1 MRRYTSLLVTA
12 FLLLI
17 VVVLGSGYLA
27 VADHDGGKKPLR
39 EITVYTSLP
48 TEVAVV
54 LSEAYES
61 ASGVRVNFVPLGQE
75 EILGRLKAQAEG
87 EGHGQAALVLGDS
100 VLLSRAA
107 AHGYLLPYMSEHGDQ
122 VPERFRQTEG
132 YWIGVW
138 YDPMVFCVN
147 QDFLKAHQQV
157 PDTWQALAAAPD
169 VRVGV
174 TDFLAADASANLLLS
189 MIAQFGDVAAY
200 DIWRQIHPKVVQYA
214 HYLSNPVRQAG
225 MGEVDVAVAVESETL
240 RYIHDGYP
248 LKVIYPADGTSALV
262 TGTGIAFK
270 ASAQDEQAAKNF
282 ADWLLSDEA
291 QLALQGQGFYFLPAN
306 PGTMAYKTFAG
317 KNLLLFSAR
326 PQFNAQQRHDLLD
339 RWVKEVRF
347 N

>member
-27 VADHDGGKKPLR
+27 VADHDGGAKPLR
-39 EITVYTSLP
+39 EINAYTSLP

-61 ASGVRVNFVPLGQE
+61 TSGVRVNFVPLGRE
-75 EILGRLKAQAEG
+75 EILDRLKAQAEG
-87 EGHGQAALVLGDS
+87 DGLAQAALVLGDS
-100 VLLSRAA
+100 ELLSKAA
-107 AHGYLLPYMSEHGDQ
+107 AQGYLLPYMSEHGDQ

-157 PDTWQALAAAPD
+157 PDTWQELAAAPD

-200 DIWRQIHPKVVQYA
+200 DIWRHIHPKVVQYA

-248 LKVIYPADGTSALV
+248 LKVIYPADGTSALI
-262 TGTGIAFK
+262 TGTGIAYK
-270 ASAQDEQAAKNF
+270 ASNQDEQAAKAF

-291 QLALQGQGFYFLPAN
+291 QLALQSQGFYFLPSN

-317 KNLLLFSAR
+317 KNLLIFSVR
-326 PQFNAQQRHDLLD
+326 QQYNAQQRHDFLD
-339 RWVKEVRF
+339 RWVKEIRF
-347 N
+347 K

>member
-1 MRRYTSLLVTA
+1 METAVT
-12 FLLLI
+12 LT
-17 VVVLGSGYLA
+17 
-27 VADHDGGKKPLR
+27 D
-39 EITVYTSLP
+39 
-48 TEVAVV
+48 
-54 LSEAYES
+54 AYE
-61 ASGVRVNFVPLGQE
+61 AVSGVRVNFVPLGAE
-75 EILGRLKAQAEG
+75 EIMERLKVQAESK
-87 EGHGQAALVLGDS
+87 EPGQAALVLGDS
-100 VLLSRAA
+100 GLLSRAA
-107 AHGYLLPYMSEHGDQ
+107 GNGYLLPYMSEHGDQ

-147 QDFLKAHQQV
+147 QDFLKTQQQV

-169 VRVGV
+169 LRIGV

-248 LKVIYPADGTSALV
+248 LKVIYPADGTSALI
-262 TGTGIAFK
+262 TGTGIAYK
-270 ASAQDEQAAKNF
+270 ASNQDEQAAKAF

-291 QLALQGQGFYFLPAN
+291 QLALQSQGFYFLPSN

-317 KNLLLFSAR
+317 KNLLIFSVR
-326 PQFNAQQRHDLLD
+326 QQYNAQQRHDFLD
-339 RWVKEVRF
+339 RWVKEIRF
-347 N
+347 K

>member
-1 MRRYTSLLVTA
+1 MKRYTSLLVTA

-27 VADHDGGKKPLR
+27 VADHDGGAKPLR
-39 EITVYTSLP
+39 EITAYTTLP
-48 TEVAVV
+48 METAVT
-54 LSEAYES
+54 LTDAYE
-61 ASGVRVNFVPLGQE
+61 AVSGVRVNFVPLGAE
-75 EILGRLKAQAEG
+75 EIMERLKVQAESK
-87 EGHGQAALVLGDS
+87 ESGQAALVLGDS
-100 VLLSRAA
+100 SLLSRAA
-107 AHGYLLPYMSEHGDQ
+107 GSGYLLPYMSEHGDQ

-147 QDFLKAHQQV
+147 QDFLKTQQQV

-169 VRVGV
+169 LRIGV
-174 TDFLAADASANLLLS
+174 TDFLAAEASANLLLS
-189 MIAQFGDVAAY
+189 MIAQFGDASAY

-248 LKVIYPADGTSALV
+248 LKVIYPADGTSALI
-262 TGTGIAFK
+262 TGTGIAYK
-270 ASAQDEQAAKNF
+270 ASNQDEQAAKAF

-291 QLALQGQGFYFLPAN
+291 QLALQSQGFYFLPSN

-317 KNLLLFSAR
+317 KNLLIFSVR
-326 PQFNAQQRHDLLD
+326 QQYNAQQRHDFLD
-339 RWVKEVRF
+339 RWVKEIRF
-347 N
+347 K

>member
-1 MRRYTSLLVTA
+1 MKRYTSLLVTA

-39 EITVYTSLP
+39 EITAYTSLP
-48 TEVAVV
+48 TETAMV
-54 LSEAYES
+54 LADAYES
-61 ASGVRVNFVPLGQE
+61 ASGVRVNFVPLGQD
-75 EILGRLKAQAEG
+75 EILDRLKSQAGEEG
-87 EGHGQAALVLGDS
+87 AGQASLVLGDS
-100 VLLSRAA
+100 ALLQKAA
-107 AHGYLLPYMSEHGDQ
+107 ALGYLLPYMSEHGDQ
-122 VPERFRQTEG
+122 VPERFRQPEG

-138 YDPMVFCVN
+138 YDPIVFCVN
-147 QDFLKAHQQV
+147 QDYLKSRQQV
-157 PDTWQALAAAPD
+157 PDTWQELAAAPD

-189 MIAQFGDVAAY
+189 MIAQFGDTAAY

-248 LKVIYPADGTSALV
+248 LKVIYPADGTAALV

-270 ASAQDEQAAKNF
+270 ASAQDEQAAKAF

-291 QLALQGQGFYFLPAN
+291 QLALQGQGFYFLPTN

-317 KNLLLFSAR
+317 KNLVLFGVR
-326 PQFNAQQRHDLLD
+326 PQFNAQQRHEFLD
-339 RWVKEVRF
+339 RWVKEIRF
-347 N
+347 K

>member
-1 MRRYTSLLVTA
+1 MKRYTSLMVTA
-12 FLLLI
+12 FLLLM

-27 VADHDGGKKPLR
+27 VADHDGNTKPLR
-39 EITVYTSLP
+39 EITAYTTMP
-48 TEVAVV
+48 TEAAVV
-54 LSEAYES
+54 LTKAYES
-61 ASGVRVNFVPLGQE
+61 SSGVRVNFVPLGAE
-75 EILGRLKAQAEG
+75 EIMERLKAQAQGKEP
-87 EGHGQAALVLGDS
+87 GQASLVLGDS
-100 VLLSRAA
+100 ELLYKAA
-107 AHGYLLPYMSEHGDQ
+107 TYGYLVPYMSERGDQ

-138 YDPMVFCVN
+138 YDPVVFCVN
-147 QDFLKAHQQV
+147 QDYLKTLQRV
-157 PDTWQALAAAPD
+157 PDTWQALSAAPN

-189 MIAQFGDVAAY
+189 MIAQYGDTAAY

-225 MGEVDVAVAVESETL
+225 MGEVDIAVAVASETY

-248 LKVIYPADGTSALV
+248 LKVIYPADGTAAIV

-270 ASAQDEQAAKNF
+270 ASQQDEQAAKAF
-282 ADWLLSDEA
+282 SDWLLTDEA
-291 QLALQGQGFYFLPAN
+291 QLALQSNGFYFLPTN

-317 KNLLLFSAR
+317 KNLVLFSVR
-326 PQFNAQQRHDLLD
+326 PQFTPEQRHDLLD

-347 N
+347 K